1 MSPDAMFRADGYW
14 APRSAG
20 FQYSTEERDEGL
32 ILLAET
38 PEGDG
43 QYLPHYFVS
52 PDNLLSDFLQL
63 PRVERHRFYDFARDH
78 GLLGTCPD
86 HCRPYPHRP
95 WADDLGCRTYRGRER
110 ASDWER
116 VIHAFRAASRI
127 ALKLQHDWLPD
138 AEDWLPII
146 GKNGIDPSKGFL
158 KQSEDGKPVWLRRS
172 IDQDWEQ
179 LGECVS
185 GWWLTSSPTPLLRF
199 RPPAKIELEMCH
211 QSLFGLLT
219 CELVSRIAR
228 VESFHIC
235 AGCGKPFLPKRQP
248 TKGQRSWC
256 GSPECGRRKLRLHKR
271 RQRERDKAKAR
282 ET

>member
-1 MSPDAMFRADGYW
+1 MLPDQLFRPEGYL
-14 APRSAG
+14 APRVAG
-20 FQYSTEERDEGL
+20 YEYSEEEGQEGL

-38 PEGDG
+38 QEGDG
-43 QYLPHYFVS
+43 AYKPHAFKTTGKPLMAFFSLPHTGRYA
-52 PDNLLSDFLQL
+52 L
-63 PRVERHRFYDFARDH
+63 FAKKH
-78 GLLGTCPD
+78 GMLGICPD

-110 ASDWER
+110 ASDWKR
-116 VIHAFRAASRI
+116 VIHAFRAASMI

-146 GKNGIDPSKGFL
+146 GENGIDPSKGFL
-158 KQSEDGKPVWLRRS
+158 KQSGDGRAVWLPRS

-199 RPPAKIELEMCH
+199 KPSTKIEVDMIPKD
-211 QSLFGLLT
+211 LFGLLT
-219 CELVSRIAR
+219 CELVSWISP
-228 VESFHIC
+228 VKSFHVC

-248 TKGQRSWC
+248 AKGQRSWC
-256 GSPECGRRKLRLHKR
+256 GSPECGRAKLRLHKR